1 MKDKIYNILQVTTI
15 IIVIS
20 AIIIILL
27 FFWMIYR
34 LATYDHCRDIN
45 FTEPICEKYRN
56 FWKEK
61 TEMKN
66 LINYIYITK
75 EGWNNACSSI
85 SKSKEGGGYL
95 INLTSIGGII

>member
-1 MKDKIYNILQVTTI
+1 MKNKICNILQVISI

-20 AIIIILL
+20 AIIIMLL

-56 FWKEK
+56 F
-61 TEMKN
+61 
-66 LINYIYITK
+66 
-75 EGWNNACSSI
+75 
-85 SKSKEGGGYL
+85 
-95 INLTSIGGII
+95 

>member
-1 MKDKIYNILQVTTI
+1 MKNKICKILQVISI

-20 AIIIILL
+20 AIIMMLL

-56 FWKEK
+56 F
-61 TEMKN
+61 
-66 LINYIYITK
+66 
-75 EGWNNACSSI
+75 
-85 SKSKEGGGYL
+85 
-95 INLTSIGGII
+95 

>member
-1 MKDKIYNILQVTTI
+1 MKDKIYNILQVI
-15 IIVIS
+15 AILIVVS
-20 AIIIILL
+20 AVVMMLL

-45 FTEPICEKYRN
+45 FTEPICEKYRD

-66 LINYIYITK
+66 LIIYIYISRKRGGTTLIVPSQNRK
-75 EGWNNACSSI
+75 EVEVI
-85 SKSKEGGGYL
+85 
-95 INLTSIGGII
+95 

>member
-1 MKDKIYNILQVTTI
+1 MKDKIYNILQVITI

-45 FTEPICEKYRN
+45 FTEPICEKYRD
-56 FWKEK
+56 F
-61 TEMKN
+61 
-66 LINYIYITK
+66 
-75 EGWNNACSSI
+75 
-85 SKSKEGGGYL
+85 
-95 INLTSIGGII
+95 

>member
-45 FTEPICEKYRN
+45 FTEPICEKYKN
-56 FWKEK
+56 F
-61 TEMKN
+61 
-66 LINYIYITK
+66 
-75 EGWNNACSSI
+75 
-85 SKSKEGGGYL
+85 
-95 INLTSIGGII
+95 

>member
-45 FTEPICEKYRN
+45 FTEPICEKYRD
-56 FWKEK
+56 F
-61 TEMKN
+61 
-66 LINYIYITK
+66 
-75 EGWNNACSSI
+75 
-85 SKSKEGGGYL
+85 
-95 INLTSIGGII
+95 